1 MCLSPYSS
9 FGLIPFVN
17 TTWKV
22 EIKSKKLYLVN
33 LNNET
38 TGFIYSDKVKGRMV
52 QRVKG
57 ITDISIRKE
66 INKKTKEHKR

>member
-1 MCLSPYSS
+1 M
-9 FGLIPFVN
+9 
-17 TTWKV
+17 
-22 EIKSKKLYLVN
+22 KLLV
-33 LNNET
+33 LL
-38 TGFIYSDKVKGRMV
+38 YSDNVKGRMV